1 MKKTIF
7 AFATLALFTLEAA
20 QFQVK
25 TSITPSSADA
35 QTSEYLV
42 KVQIDQT
49 NDGSAPI
56 EFAKPTILCQLGT
69 EGEVKFIGE
78 KGDGYTVKA
87 LVYQAEEAIKL
98 KTSVT
103 ILDAEKKEIFHTD
116 GEEVIVR

>member
-1 MKKTIF
+1 MKKAIF
-7 AFATLALFTLEAA
+7 ALATLALFTLEAE

-25 TSITPSSADA
+25 TSITPPSADG

-49 NDGSAPI
+49 NDSSTPV